1 MVQFLTIDLFKK
13 EVLKSIFILCGVFV
27 LATIAVM
34 LFKGYHN
41 LESFRK
47 NVHLDRLVLEK
58 DFYKIQSIYPSQLE
72 YIKNEI
78 KKIEFSKKSLRLY
91 FHSHRTLLLN
101 QSNANSLIVTDK
113 ERRIVYSDFHRKGD
127 NDESNLEE
135 RRYLQSLEAKP
146 DQIIFTNFT
155 KIISNTPEGTL
166 TMPIAT
172 GVVDNDNSFL
182 GAIIITVSSE
192 SFSKNFLR
200 GDLFSLSISDK
211 SQVSEDFL
219 DLNYFSQMYL
229 LLFADQKISK
239 TFYSK
244 QINKQI
250 DIKYQPDYYR
260 EKFIKKTIEGCIITA
275 LILIT
280 LFFFYYF
287 IILNPLR
294 PTISIINHLHGDGF
308 TTFNRNLF
316 NIVTSS
322 LTKQS
327 EIISEQQAHRNDQI
341 LQFSTM
347 VSSISSMTNY
357 IKTKIDFLIEDISD
371 VSSDTKANMHAKKLV
386 DIESAIRMNQQD
398 INSVMVSFNHIL
410 DLLGSQ
416 KKENFEIKL
425 LLMQSGVEQELFIE
439 EGSGNDIEKMN
450 YYQIRVY
457 EVLFN
462 TMIHEILGFTT
473 DSRSLKSVEICSN
486 SQVIF
491 TFVDQSSN
499 LTLNDNEKLTLCKMW
514 ALFNDIQ
521 ITVEYNVKTIRIIC
535 HI

>member
-1 MVQFLTIDLFKK
+1 M
-13 EVLKSIFILCGVFV
+13 
-27 LATIAVM
+27 
-34 LFKGYHN
+34 
-41 LESFRK
+41 
-47 NVHLDRLVLEK
+47 
-58 DFYKIQSIYPSQLE
+58 
-72 YIKNEI
+72 
-78 KKIEFSKKSLRLY
+78 
-91 FHSHRTLLLN
+91 
-101 QSNANSLIVTDK
+101 
-113 ERRIVYSDFHRKGD
+113 
-127 NDESNLEE
+127 
-135 RRYLQSLEAKP
+135 
-146 DQIIFTNFT
+146 
-155 KIISNTPEGTL
+155 
-166 TMPIAT
+166 
-172 GVVDNDNSFL
+172 
-182 GAIIITVSSE
+182 
-192 SFSKNFLR
+192 
-200 GDLFSLSISDK
+200 
-211 SQVSEDFL
+211 
-219 DLNYFSQMYL
+219 
-229 LLFADQKISK
+229 
-239 TFYSK
+239 
-244 QINKQI
+244 
-250 DIKYQPDYYR
+250 
-260 EKFIKKTIEGCIITA
+260 
-275 LILIT
+275 
-280 LFFFYYF
+280 
-287 IILNPLR
+287 
-294 PTISIINHLHGDGF
+294 HGDGF